1 MPERVATP
9 NAIAATGQA
18 ILALIAAGI
27 PRDEFPSAKFELY
40 QAKNF
45 QSPMEEGIS
54 LSLYRVT
61 PAGEI
66 RNYPPRIA
74 PDGRRYKPLLPINLH
89 YILSSWG
96 REALK
101 QQRLLGTAMRILEDT
116 PVLPAGILNQGGP
129 EDDTFRPN
137 ETVDLIME
145 SISVYDMGAI
155 WDMAKPNLQPSV
167 GYVAR
172 MLGLESTLEMTDAG
186 DVQTRVMR
194 AGKVLQP

>member
-1 MPERVATP
+1 MPDRMATP

-27 PRDEFPSAKFELY
+27 DRDEFPAAKFELY
-40 QAKNF
+40 QARNF
-45 QSPMEEGIS
+45 QTPMEEGIS
-54 LSLYRVT
+54 LYLYRIT

-66 RNYPPRIA
+66 RNYPPRIS
-74 PDGRRYKPLLPINLH
+74 PDGRRYRPLLPINLQ
-89 YILSSWG
+89 
-96 REALK
+96 
-101 QQRLLGTAMRILEDT
+101 QQRLLGQAMRILEDT

-129 EDDTFRPN
+129 EDDTFRPT
-137 ETVDLIME
+137 ETVDVIME

-155 WDMAKPNLQPSV
+155 WDVAKPNVQPSI

-172 MLGLESTLEMTDAG
+172 MIGLESPLELVEAAN
-186 DVQTRVMR
+186 VQTRVLR

>member
-1 MPERVATP
+1 MATP

-18 ILALIAAGI
+18 ILALIAAGVS
-27 PRDEFPSAKFELY
+27 RDEFPSAKFELY
-40 QAKNF
+40 QSKNF
-45 QSPMEEGIS
+45 QTPMEEGIS
-54 LSLYRVT
+54 LYLYRVT

-74 PDGRRYKPLLPINLH
+74 PDGRRYRPLLPINLH
-89 YILSSWG
+89 YILSSWA
-96 REALK
+96 REAAK
-101 QQRLLGTAMRILEDT
+101 QQRLLGSAMRILEDT

-145 SISVYDMGAI
+145 SISIYDMGAI

-167 GYVAR
+167 GYIAR
-172 MLGLESTLEMTDAG
+172 MIGLESPLEMTEAG
-186 DVQTRVMR
+186 NVQTRVMR
-194 AGKVLQP
+194 SGKVLQP